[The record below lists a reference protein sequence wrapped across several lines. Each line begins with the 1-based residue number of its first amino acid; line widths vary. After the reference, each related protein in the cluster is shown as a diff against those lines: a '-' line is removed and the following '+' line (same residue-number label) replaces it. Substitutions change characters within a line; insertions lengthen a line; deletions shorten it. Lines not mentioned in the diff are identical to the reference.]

1 MALYFVW
8 WIYVLLL
15 FIYFHVF
22 HQIFKR
28 VCFQRESKDRKWDED
43 FKNGQFIFS
52 LILGHL
58 SQNSTTIQYLVLLD
72 IIDYFCAR
80 FFFLSC
86 LLFSPNI
93 VKAIKG
99 CAGHSLTHSPKQS
112 FILMLCAPL
121 TKTLPHQII
130 RSGQKKKSGTLL
142 YKSPMNDY
150 SGSF

>member
-1 MALYFVW
+1 MMYL
-8 WIYVLLL
+8 
-15 FIYFHVF
+15 
-22 HQIFKR
+22 
-28 VCFQRESKDRKWDED
+28 CDSTRESKDRKCDED
-43 FKNGQFIFS
+43 FKNVKFLYSF
-52 LILGHL
+52 ILGHL
-58 SQNSTTIQYLVLLD
+58 SQNSITMYSVLLD

-99 CAGHSLTHSPKQS
+99 CSGHSLTHSPKQS

-142 YKSPMNDY
+142 YKSLINDC
-150 SGSF
+150 SSSSF